1 MRAPRKRSSPPLVYP
16 EADDMGEHELQR
28 LIAELLRPLLER
40 FLAERG
46 IVAHAGADQ
55 FV

>member
-1 MRAPRKRSSPPLVYP
+1 
-16 EADDMGEHELQR
+16 MGEHELQR